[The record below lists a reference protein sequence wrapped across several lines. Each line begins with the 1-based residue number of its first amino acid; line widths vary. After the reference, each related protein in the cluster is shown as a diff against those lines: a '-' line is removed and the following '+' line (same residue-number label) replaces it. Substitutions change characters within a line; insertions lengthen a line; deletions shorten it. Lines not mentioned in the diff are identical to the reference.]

1 MCWSTACWIVE
12 GLKLRQL
19 KTSMVL
25 LCVGVVVSGCANVS
39 SPARKAAAS
48 RGPVCETA
56 SGHATSF
63 GQSTARLYAQASM
76 RQQAGEIRGELLQS
90 GLRRIRVGRAT
101 GDCQP
106 LPGAFRGIGLAH
118 CRSYASVCGQ

>member
-1 MCWSTACWIVE
+1 M
-12 GLKLRQL
+12 LRQG
-19 KTSMVL
+19 KTSLFVTCAL
-25 LCVGVVVSGCANVS
+25 ILSGCANGNHPEKSAQSVKT
-39 SPARKAAAS
+39 P

-63 GQSTARLYAQASM
+63 GQATARLHAETSM
-76 RQQAGEIRGELLQS
+76 RQQASEIRGELLQS
-90 GLRRIRVGRAT
+90 GLRRIRVSRAT

-118 CRSYASVCGQ
+118 CRSYAQVCGQS

>member
-1 MCWSTACWIVE
+1 M
-12 GLKLRQL
+12 RQL
-19 KTSMVL
+19 KTSMLLLL
-25 LCVGVVVSGCANVS
+25 LCVGVVVSGCANVTS
-39 SPARKAAAS
+39 TKRTATS

-63 GQSTARLYAQASM
+63 GPSIARLYAQASM
-76 RQQAGEIRGELLQS
+76 RQQADEIRGELLQS
-90 GLRRIRVGRAT
+90 GLRRIRISRST

-118 CRSYASVCGQ
+118 CRSYAQICGR

>member
-1 MCWSTACWIVE
+1 M
-12 GLKLRQL
+12 LRQF
-19 KTSMVL
+19 KTSVVL
-25 LCVGVVVSGCANVS
+25 LCVSVVVSGCANVNTS
-39 SPARKAAAS
+39 KRTAAS
-48 RGPVCETA
+48 RGPVCDTA
-56 SGHATSF
+56 SGQATSF
-63 GQSTARLYAQASM
+63 GQSTARLYAEASM

-118 CRSYASVCGQ
+118 CRSYAQVCGR

>member
-1 MCWSTACWIVE
+1 M
-12 GLKLRQL
+12 LRQL
-19 KTSMVL
+19 TTSVMLLGAAVL
-25 LCVGVVVSGCANVS
+25 ASGCANVS
-39 SPARKAAAS
+39 TSARTAAAK

-63 GQSTARLYAQASM
+63 GKATARLHAETSM
-76 RQQAGEIRGELLQS
+76 RLQAAEIRGELLQG
-90 GLRRIRVGRAT
+90 GLRRVRVSRPA

-118 CRSYASVCGQ
+118 CRSYAQVCGQ